1 MLTTKKAD
9 KHNFVPVAKSLRVER
24 MACLSVWRTG
34 EICMYKRCLTK
45 FLLMS
50 LILVTS
56 WICLKE
62 LQINRI
68 AATQAFRMEYLTAT
82 EEESRKSFL
91 EVVACVASGQRVVD
105 YEVLEQTK
113 KYQLSEQD
121 YDALLRIVEAEA
133 GGEDEDGKLLVA
145 NVVLNRVNN
154 ESFPDTVTEVVMQK
168 EQGVAQFSP
177 TVDGRFQNVKVS
189 QETYE
194 AVERALYGEDISQGA
209 LYFCARKKADS
220 TKVKWFDQKLTKL
233 FSYGNHESLMVL

>member
-1 MLTTKKAD
+1 
-9 KHNFVPVAKSLRVER
+9 
-24 MACLSVWRTG
+24 
-34 EICMYKRCLTK
+34 MYKKYLTK
-45 FLLMS
+45 LLLMS
-50 LILVTS
+50 MIFITS

-68 AATQAFRMEYLTAT
+68 AATQAFRMEYLTVT
-82 EEESRKSFL
+82 EEEKKKSFL

-105 YEVLEQTK
+105 YEVLEKTK

-154 ESFPDTVTEVVMQK
+154 ENFPDTVTEVVMQR
-168 EQGVAQFSP
+168 EQGIAQFSP
-177 TVDGRFQNVKVS
+177 TVDGRFHSVKVS
-189 QETYE
+189 EDTKA

-220 TKVKWFDQKLTKL
+220 NKIQWFDQKLTRL
-233 FSYGNHESLMVL
+233 FSYGNHEFFL